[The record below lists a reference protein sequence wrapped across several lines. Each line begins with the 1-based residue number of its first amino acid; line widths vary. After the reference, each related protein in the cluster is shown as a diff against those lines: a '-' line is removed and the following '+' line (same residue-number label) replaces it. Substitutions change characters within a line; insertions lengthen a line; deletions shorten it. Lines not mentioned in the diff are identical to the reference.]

1 MEVRRKQYTQNIV
14 SNTGMIVTFQNS
26 LSLDNLWHIYKQE
39 CYSNFLSYQNH
50 TIFWA
55 VLIRESAAGP
65 KRISFYNN
73 HAEFV
78 TGLQPQFFL
87 EFRNIL
93 HVQQVE
99 AKGRGKIWLYRFKII
114 STSSNQLFATK
125 TAEECQKW
133 VKNMT
138 ELMQGIPEPNV
149 VCM

>member
-1 MEVRRKQYTQNIV
+1 M
-14 SNTGMIVTFQNS
+14 
-26 LSLDNLWHIYKQE
+26 
-39 CYSNFLSYQNH
+39 
-50 TIFWA
+50 
-55 VLIRESAAGP
+55 IRESAAGP

-78 TGLQPQFFL
+78 TGLQPQFFF

-99 AKGRGKIWLYRFKII
+99 AKGRAKIQRLYQFKII
-114 STSSNQLFATK
+114 STSGNKLFAAK
-125 TAEECQKW
+125 TAEERQKW

-138 ELMQGIPEPNV
+138 DLMQGIPEPNV